1 MTAPQHIDPTAKR
14 FSDRIRWAE
23 RAAAR
28 FLAQGSASRR
38 RFDGNAIGRWLV
50 IAVPYAWLALFFL
63 VPFLII
69 LKIALAK
76 QALAVPPYEPLL
88 VWADGKLV
96 TIKITIA
103 NFLFVAGDGVYL
115 KALGNSI
122 VVAAISTALAL
133 LIAYPLAYAM
143 ARATP
148 ARRNILLMLVV
159 LPFWTSFLLRVYAW
173 IGLLKNNG
181 LINNFLI
188 WTGVI
193 DEPMALLQ
201 TNFSMYLGMVQ
212 CYLPFMVLPLYA
224 QLEKMDLTLLEAAA
238 DLGCRPTKAFFKIT
252 LPLSMPGV
260 VAGCMLVFI
269 PCVGEYVIPELLGG
283 PNSLM
288 IGRVLWS
295 EFFDNRDWPVAS
307 AIAVVLLIALVVPMM
322 FFQRARSEQDAD
334 GVRA

>member
-1 MTAPQHIDPTAKR
+1 MTVPQSTDRPTKR

-23 RAAAR
+23 QAAVR
-28 FLAQGSASRR
+28 FLTNGGASGRG
-38 RFDGNAIGRWLV
+38 FDHNAIGRTFV
-50 IAVPYAWLALFFL
+50 IAVPYLWLVLFFL
-63 VPFLII
+63 VPFLIV
-69 LKIALAK
+69 LKIAFAK
-76 QALAVPPYEPLL
+76 QALAVPPYEPLM
-88 VWADGKLV
+88 VWAEGKLV
-96 TIKITIA
+96 TSKATIA
-103 NFLFVAGDGVYL
+103 NFLFVASDGVYL
-115 KALGNSI
+115 KALGNSM
-122 VVAAISTALAL
+122 VVAAVSTALAL
-133 LIAYPLAYAM
+133 LVAYPLAYAM

-212 CYLPFMVLPLYA
+212 CYLPFMILPLYA

-238 DLGCRPTKAFFKIT
+238 DLGCRPAKAFFKIT
-252 LPLSMPGV
+252 LPMSMPGV
-260 VAGCMLVFI
+260 IAGCMLVFI

-283 PNSLM
+283 PDSLM

-307 AIAVVLLIALVVPMM
+307 AIAVILLIALIVPMM
-322 FFQRARSEQDAD
+322 FFQRARSEQEAN
-334 GVRA
+334 GGST